1 MMGFMRPPLSNDE
14 LLSLGINIAWVPG
27 ITHMITYVAMYDFIK
42 DFMERGT
49 AATREFQ
56 ERHMDNPYVSGQLK
70 IGGAEVAKQRELEE
84 KYLSAEALEKYKRA
98 VGRG

>member
-1 MMGFMRPPLSNDE
+1 
-14 LLSLGINIAWVPG
+14 LGINIAWVPG

-84 KYLSAEALEKYKRA
+84 KYLSAEALEKYQRA
-98 VGRG
+98 VGRGES